1 MANLEQEKDDLRRCL
16 SLLEAERQSIVARLS
31 ALEAERRSL
40 IAWQKELDRFQ
51 TEQAQPH
58 IEMPH
63 GSECFSSAKKI
74 AIFRRLFRGRQDVYP
89 RRFESCKTGKSG
101 YQPVCTNEWRRG
113 ICNKPRTKCS
123 VCEYREWMPLSDAI
137 IENHLRG
144 VDELGRD
151 FTIGVYP
158 MLEGDLCCFL
168 AVDFDEKDFQNDV
181 AAFLVTCR
189 NYQVPASLER
199 SRSGN
204 GAHVWIFFSEPV
216 SAHSARQM
224 GCFLLTET
232 MESRPELGFESYDRF
247 FPNQDTM
254 PSGGLGNLIA
264 LPLQAKPRR
273 NGNSVFLND
282 DFNPYPDQWAYLDGV
297 RTLSARQVEDLATRA
312 VETGRVTAV
321 KMPVLDEGEVPWEQ
335 PPSRKKTMRD
345 LNAGLTK
352 PLNIVIENEI
362 YFTKSELS
370 AKLQTA
376 LLRLSAFQNPEF
388 YSAQAMRMPTYDKP
402 RIICCAEIFP
412 EHIGLPRGCAD
423 DIAKLLIDNKIRY
436 SVSDKRNHGI
446 PQNFHF
452 HGILR
457 PEQQKAAD
465 ALLKNDLGVLS
476 ASTAF
481 GKTVVAIY
489 LLAKRSTGTLILVH
503 RVQLMNQWKARL
515 QAFLGIDPKRIGF
528 IGAGKRKPTGII
540 DIASIQS
547 LVKKGV
553 VDDLVGG
560 YGMVIADECHHL
572 SAFSFESVIRQ
583 CKCQYVLGLSATL
596 TRKDGHH
603 PIIFMQCGPVRY
615 RVNDKQQALERPFDH
630 RVMVR
635 ETTLVLPSELA
646 SKEKPSIHDIYD
658 LIVHDDERNQMIAAD
673 VRVALAAGRNPV
685 VITER
690 KEHLAWFE
698 REFGGLENVFV
709 MRGGMRRKALVQL
722 QTEFTAVPESK
733 PRLLLATGKFLGEG
747 FDDSRLDT
755 LFLTM
760 PISWR
765 GTLSQYAGRLHRFY
779 DRKTEVVIYDYAD
792 LKIGMTSRMFE
803 RRLSGYR
810 AIGYRISGQDELP
823 FNSSARTTIPQ

>member
-1 MANLEQEKDDLRRCL
+1 MPDMEQEKDDLLR
-16 SLLEAERQSIVARLS
+16 RLS
-31 ALEAERRSL
+31 VLDAERRS
-40 IAWQKELDRFQ
+40 IAVRLQELDRLQ
-51 TEQAQPH
+51 KEQAQPH
-58 IEMPH
+58 TETVR
-63 GSECFSSAKKI
+63 GSEHFSPAEKI
-74 AIFRRLFRGRQDVYP
+74 AVFRRLFRGRQDVYP
-89 RRFESCKTGKSG
+89 RRFESRKTGKSG
-101 YQPVCTNEWRRG
+101 YQPVCANEWRRG
-113 ICNKPRTKCS
+113 ICSKPGTKCS
-123 VCEYREWMPLSDAI
+123 ACEYREWMPLSDAV
-137 IENHLRG
+137 IEKHLRG
-144 VDELGRD
+144 ADERGND

-158 MLEGDLCCFL
+158 MLESDLCCFL
-168 AVDFDEKDFQNDV
+168 AVDFDEKDFRNDV

-189 NYQVPASLER
+189 KHQVPASLER

-204 GAHVWIFFSEPV
+204 GAHIWIFFSEPV
-216 SAHSARQM
+216 SAHTARQM

-232 MESRPELGFESYDRF
+232 MDSRPELGFESYDRF

-282 DFNPYPDQWAYLDGV
+282 DFNPHPDQWAYLASV
-297 RTLSARQVEDLATRA
+297 KTMSASLVEALAARA

-335 PPSRKKTMRD
+335 PPSRKKATHD
-345 LNAGLTK
+345 LNAGLTA

-362 YFTKSELS
+362 YFTKSQLP

-376 LLRLSAFQNPEF
+376 LLRLAAFQNPEF

-402 RIICCAEIFP
+402 RIICCAEDFP

-423 DIAKLLIDNKIRY
+423 DIANLLIDNKIRY
-436 SVSDKRNHGI
+436 TVSDKRNRGVR
-446 PQNFHF
+446 QTFSF
-452 HGILR
+452 HGTLR

-481 GKTVVAIY
+481 GKTIVAIY

-503 RVQLMNQWKARL
+503 RVQLITQWKARL
-515 QAFLGIDPKRIGF
+515 QTFLGIDPKTIGV

-603 PIIFMQCGPVRY
+603 PVIFMQCGPVRY
-615 RVNDKQQALERPFDH
+615 RVSDKQQASERPFDH

-635 ETTLVLPSELA
+635 ETPLVLPSELA
-646 SKEKPSIHDIYD
+646 SKEKPSIHEIYD

-673 VRVALAAGRNPV
+673 IRAVLAAGRNPV

-690 KEHLAWFE
+690 KEHLVWFE
-698 REFGGLENVFV
+698 RKFGGIRNVFV

-722 QTEFTAVPESK
+722 QKEFGTVLESE

-747 FDDSRLDT
+747 FDDPRLDT

-765 GTLSQYAGRLHRFY
+765 GTLSQYAGRLHRLY

-792 LKIGMTSRMFE
+792 LKIGMTSRMFA

-810 AIGYRISGQDELP
+810 AIGYRISERDELP
-823 FNSSARTTIPQ
+823 FDSSERTISSF